1 RFDLPWPFAAGLAVA
16 AILLL
21 SFLHFRRRGFRRSQ
35 TAVLLSLRAAPF
47 LTLLFL
53 AARPNWFTKNPP
65 DSASRS
71 VVLLMDRSESMA
83 LEVNSSSR
91 YHKAVEFL
99 LVYCF

>member
-1 RFDLPWPFAAGLAVA
+1 MLAALQFDLPWAFAAGLAVL
-16 AILLL
+16 AILFL

-35 TAVLLSLRAAPF
+35 IAVLLSLRAAPF

-83 LEVNSSSR
+83 LEENSSTR
-91 YHKAVEFL
+91 YQKAVD
-99 LVYCF
+99 